1 MQPSESP
8 LRVQTQHGVAC
19 LTLSRSN
26 RGNALSAELIDAL
39 LLAMEQACADPSVHT
54 LAFLG
59 DGKHFCTG
67 FDLSDL
73 ATQTEGDLL
82 LRFVRVEALL
92 DAVWR
97 APVRTVAL
105 ASGRTW
111 GAGADL
117 FAACDLRLLTE
128 DATFRFPGAGFGLV
142 LGTRRLA
149 ERVGADHARAWVS
162 DGRTIDAPT
171 ALARGLAHTLTDP
184 LPLAPEAR
192 EAAVLERCGVAPAVD
207 RVTLAALR
215 MAGRSGGGP
224 GGDALADTDLAA
236 LVRSAARPG
245 LKDRIIAYRER
256 STRLK

>member
-8 LRVQTQHGVAC
+8 LHVRTLNGIAC
-19 LTLSRSN
+19 LTLSRAD
-26 RGNALSAELIDAL
+26 RGNALSAELVDAL
-39 LLAMEQACADPSVHT
+39 LQAMQEACADPAVHT

-59 DGKHFCTG
+59 AGKHFCTG

-117 FAACDLRLLTE
+117 FAACDLRLLTP
-128 DATFRFPGAGFGLV
+128 DTTFRFPGAGFGLV

-162 DGRTIDAPT
+162 DARTIDAAT
-171 ALARGLAHTLTDP
+171 ALARGLAHAPIDP
-184 LPLAPEAR
+184 LPLEHEAR
-192 EAAVLERCGVAPAVD
+192 EAAVLERCGDAPAVD
-207 RVTLAALR
+207 RVTLASLR
-215 MAGRSGGGP
+215 LAGRSGGGP
-224 GGDALADTDLAA
+224 GGDALADADLAA